1 MPTLVYAD
9 AQDDTSSIRIKL
21 EGTRDEAVGLV
32 VPKENRALIS
42 PISVRV
48 IARHAEVLGMEIAV
62 ISRNGALRRAAEEEG
77 LATYS
82 SPEKYTKALAVRVV
96 EPETSHIR
104 ESLGS
109 QLRHLPRLMRAFL
122 LLALLGFG
130 FGLAYVLVPSATV
143 TVAPRTEVVNGV
155 VEVVADPG
163 IQSVST
169 KDRQVPARV
178 IYLLVEA
185 TDQSPTGEGRPAEGN
200 RAVGMVT
207 FTNRN
212 ASEMV
217 VPVGSI
223 VSTLDGVRF
232 KTETEVKLKGG
243 LGNTGQTQVTA
254 LFAGAGGNVDRLTI
268 KSIEGMLQ
276 HYVLVQNEEPTAGGG
291 DRAVVTTLD
300 RDHLQEKAVE
310 RAKKEAL
317 QKLATMVQGREL
329 LVQESF
335 EFTPLEVSFDRA
347 IGQEAQTLNIQMKA
361 RVAATLVNQD
371 DVEEVTRAN
380 WKPNPRPGFQLTA
393 EGVRILPPEVVKVDG
408 RVVRLA
414 SKAEARTV
422 AQVNV
427 ARVQQFARWRSS
439 AESEAEL
446 ATLFDLVRPP
456 EVRIDPGWADRAYRV
471 WVVVD
476 AGEPR

>member
-1 MPTLVYAD
+1 
-9 AQDDTSSIRIKL
+9 
-21 EGTRDEAVGLV
+21 
-32 VPKENRALIS
+32 
-42 PISVRV
+42 
-48 IARHAEVLGMEIAV
+48 
-62 ISRNGALRRAAEEEG
+62 
-77 LATYS
+77 
-82 SPEKYTKALAVRVV
+82 
-96 EPETSHIR
+96 
-104 ESLGS
+104 
-109 QLRHLPRLMRAFL
+109 
-122 LLALLGFG
+122 
-130 FGLAYVLVPSATV
+130 
-143 TVAPRTEVVNGV
+143 
-155 VEVVADPG
+155 
-163 IQSVST
+163 
-169 KDRQVPARV
+169 
-178 IYLLVEA
+178 
-185 TDQSPTGEGRPAEGN
+185 
-200 RAVGMVT
+200 
-207 FTNRN
+207 
-212 ASEMV
+212 
-217 VPVGSI
+217 
-223 VSTLDGVRF
+223 
-232 KTETEVKLKGG
+232 
-243 LGNTGQTQVTA
+243 
-254 LFAGAGGNVDRLTI
+254 
-268 KSIEGMLQ
+268 
-276 HYVLVQNEEPTAGGG
+276 
-291 DRAVVTTLD
+291 
-300 RDHLQEKAVE
+300 
-310 RAKKEAL
+310 
-317 QKLATMVQGREL
+317 MVQGREL